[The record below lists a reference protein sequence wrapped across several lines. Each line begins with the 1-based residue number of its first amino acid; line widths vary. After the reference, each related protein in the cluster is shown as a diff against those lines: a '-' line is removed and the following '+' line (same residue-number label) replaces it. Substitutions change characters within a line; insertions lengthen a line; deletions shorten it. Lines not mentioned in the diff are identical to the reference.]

1 MKENIEKF
9 FKLKHKKTDI
19 RTEILAG
26 ITTFLTMSYII
37 IVNPQILSAGNSVP
51 YPGAL
56 TATIIVSALSSIL
69 MGLYSNT
76 PFALAPGMGINAFF
90 TFTVVMGMGID
101 WKVALGTVFISGII
115 FIILTL
121 LKIRTSIVRA
131 IPKCVVDGVAAG
143 IGIFLAFIGL
153 TESGFIQSNPVTY
166 LSMGDFSAKMVLF
179 IIGFIFTT
187 ILVSKKV
194 KGALLFGIIFTTII
208 SFMSGRVFGNDILI
222 TIPETLTSK
231 PDFSSAFLKLD
242 IMGALKFS
250 MIGVILTFLFTD
262 LFDSIS
268 TYLGVAHAANML
280 DENGEPENI
289 DESLLVDAVS
299 TIMSG
304 LMGTSAGTVFVES
317 ASGIEEGGRSG
328 LTAVV
333 TGILFLPFLYFAPAI
348 AMIPLFAAAPALVI
362 VGFFM
367 TKPLAEVDF
376 TKMEQSLPAF
386 LGMILIP
393 LTYSIT
399 QGISWSIIIYTILNV
414 FNGKMKEIPLML
426 YILTVISVIVL
437 FLV

>member
-289 DESLLVDAVS
+289 DESLFVDAVS
-299 TIMSG
+299 TTMSG

-414 FNGKMKEIPLML
+414 FNGKRKEIPLML

-437 FLV
+437 FLA